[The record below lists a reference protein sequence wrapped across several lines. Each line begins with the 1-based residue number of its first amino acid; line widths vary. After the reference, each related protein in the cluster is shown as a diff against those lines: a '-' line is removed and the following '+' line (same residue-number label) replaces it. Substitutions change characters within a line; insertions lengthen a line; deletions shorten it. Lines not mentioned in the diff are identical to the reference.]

1 MPNPR
6 GQLNDATE
14 LTAAQTLKLA
24 VETMQ
29 SHLPFTF
36 DSPRYTPDDIWHIL
50 VLAAAQGRSIDSA
63 PVDLAEAPSA
73 STVRYQL
80 HNHLFAECDLAA
92 LEDNLN
98 AVLVAQLPPG
108 IQHSR

>member
-6 GQLNDATE
+6 GQLNDATA

-24 VETMQ
+24 VEMMQ
-29 SHLPFTF
+29 SHLPLTF
-36 DSPRYTPDDIWHIL
+36 ASPRYTPDDIWHVL

-63 PVDLAEAPSA
+63 PADLAEAPSP

-80 HNHLFAECDLAA
+80 RNHLFVDHDLV
-92 LEDNLN
+92 DRP
-98 AVLVAQLPPG
+98 V
-108 IQHSR
+108 HSWSY